1 MLLDFKGFQERQ
13 LQPVVATC
21 DDLRILLH
29 CIDLEVFGVDLFA
42 TDFEHI
48 HNFFPRTAA
57 LEVSVDSTFWILP
70 CMLHGTIEQGGRLNL
85 EALAIK
91 QHKPELSTGIR
102 SCK

>member
-70 CMLHGTIEQGGRLNL
+70 CMLHGTVEQGGFSL
-85 EALAIK
+85 
-91 QHKPELSTGIR
+91 PDV
-102 SCK
+102 